1 MDKKIE
7 IWVLDRF
14 DLSGFE
20 EQVLDNLVPKAEV
33 QAPVIATPLALATLP
48 VIMTTSGTPT
58 PPVVQIVSESTIPA
72 APIVANTPVPSP
84 PVGNISQP
92 ISPRVPTETPVAPL
106 QQKETPKPVNIPDMS
121 IANPY
126 AAPELVGLTDW
137 INSAPLTLASLR
149 GKVVIVDFW
158 TFGCI
163 NCQRTIPHLQ
173 DLYEKYSDR

>member
-33 QAPVIATPLALATLP
+33 QTPVAPIVLALPTPPVVPIPPTPL
-48 VIMTTSGTPT
+48 ISSGVPT
-58 PPVVQIVSESTIPA
+58 PPVVQIVSEST
-72 APIVANTPVPSP
+72 TPVIASP
-84 PVGNISQP
+84 KESVPQQ
-92 ISPRVPTETPVAPL
+92 ISPRVPTEKPASPL
-106 QQKETPKPVNIPDMS
+106 PQKETPKPVNIPDMS

-126 AAPELVGLTDW
+126 VAPGLVGLTDW

-173 DLYEKYSDR
+173 ALYEKYRER